1 MTFLLSLDFSQWKQ
15 QDFGHKMAKNKNE
28 LGLFL
33 NNLSNAGIDAFHCSQ
48 RRFWNN
54 EFDGSN
60 LNLAGWTKKL
70 TNKPSITVG
79 SIGLTEDFIETFQG
93 KESKPTDISN
103 LLERLYNDEYDFVA
117 IGRAL
122 ISNPDWAKLV
132 RNEEYEKIKIFTPKD
147 LEELI

>member
-1 MTFLLSLDFSQWKQ
+1 
-15 QDFGHKMAKNKNE
+15 MAKNKNE

-33 NNLSNAGIDAFHCSQ
+33 NNLSNAGIDAFHCSK

>member
-1 MTFLLSLDFSQWKQ
+1 MRATRRRV
-15 QDFGHKMAKNKNE
+15 NE
-28 LGLFL
+28 TLFTRGLET
-33 NNLSNAGIDAFHCSQ
+33 G
-48 RRFWNN
+48 
-54 EFDGSN
+54 
-60 LNLAGWTKKL
+60 
-70 TNKPSITVG
+70 
-79 SIGLTEDFIETFQG
+79 EDFIETFQG

>member
-1 MTFLLSLDFSQWKQ
+1 MIDSNTFDDSLVGVYIYTTAYNND
-15 QDFGHKMAKNKNE
+15 
-28 LGLFL
+28 LF
-33 NNLSNAGIDAFHCSQ
+33 
-48 RRFWNN
+48 NN
-54 EFDGSN
+54 EFDDSN
-60 LNLAGWTKKL
+60 LNLAGWAKKL

-122 ISNPDWAKLV
+122 ISNPDWPKLV
-132 RNEEYEKIKIFTPKD
+132 KNEEFEKIKIFTPKD
-147 LEELI
+147 LEELV

>member
-1 MTFLLSLDFSQWKQ
+1 M
-15 QDFGHKMAKNKNE
+15 QDG
-28 LGLFL
+28 
-33 NNLSNAGIDAFHCSQ
+33 Q
-48 RRFWNN
+48 
-54 EFDGSN
+54 
-60 LNLAGWTKKL
+60 KKL